1 MVRHTLVVLSSAL
14 ALLTLAA
21 PSAFGN
27 PPDLIRSA
35 RSGLWS
41 DSGMWEGGKVPPAGA
56 RVQVRQGHSVRYD
69 CRAEQTIRSIHVAGV
84 LTFAPDRDTCLN
96 VGLIKI
102 QPGDDASENGFDC
115 DAHAP
120 DLPPEQPRPA
130 LKVGTPDRPIGAG
143 HTAVIRLAYCDGM
156 DRESCPAIVCCGGRV
171 DFHGA
176 PLNHTWVKLGATAK
190 TGDKVVSLAEAVT
203 GWRPGDRVILTATT
217 RQNKL
222 KKTFKPSVRDNT
234 QTEER
239 LIERVDGTRLTLDK
253 PLQYDHQGDGAYR
266 GEVANLSRNVV
277 VESAD
282 PNGVRGHTMYHRGS
296 AGSISYAE
304 FRHLGKEGVLGRYS
318 LHYHLVGDT
327 MRGSSVVGASIW
339 DSANRW
345 LTIHGTSYL
354 VVRDCV
360 GYRSLGHGFFLEDG
374 TEVFNVLDHNLAVQA
389 LTAKPLPNQALP
401 FDKND
406 GAGFWW
412 ANSLNAFTRNTACE
426 CDEYGYFFQAAK
438 TSDFDPVL
446 SIPQPDGSRRRV
458 DIRTLPFL
466 RFEDNEAHCQRRHAF
481 NLGGGVPFG
490 KPNVDGV
497 GPDAHHPFV
506 IRNLKVWNVHWAFHP
521 VSPSVLV
528 DGMDIYNA
536 EYAIWRPVYERHAY
550 RKVDMDQVTV
560 NKEFSPVGKKAP
572 EADFPQPLDPV
583 DDLPPVTVITQVRRA
598 GAGQLVVRGTTADN
612 GTVKKVLVN
621 GREARALRPNFA
633 EWEALVENAGDGTRK
648 ITAQAEDMAGNQEKR
663 LHEAVWPGPRK
674 SQNVPAK

>member
-1 MVRHTLVVLSSAL
+1 MVRRTFVVLSGAL
-14 ALLTLAA
+14 ALLALAV
-21 PSAFGN
+21 PSAFGK
-27 PPDLIRSA
+27 PPSEVIRSA
-35 RSGLWS
+35 RSGSWS
-41 DSGMWEGGKVPPAGA
+41 APDTWEGGKVPPAGA
-56 RVQVRQGHSVRYD
+56 RVQIRQGHTVCYD
-69 CRAEQTIRSIHVAGV
+69 CQTEQTVRSIHVAGV
-84 LTFAPDRDTCLN
+84 LTFAPDRDTRLN

-115 DAHAP
+115 DSHVP
-120 DLPPEQPRPA
+120 DLPSGQPRPA
-130 LKVGTPDRPIGAG
+130 LEVGTPEQPIPAD
-143 HTAVIRLAYCDGM
+143 HTAVIRLVYCDGM
-156 DRESCPAIVCCGGRV
+156 DRESCPAIVCCGGRM

-176 PLNHTWVKLGATAK
+176 PLNHTWVKLGTTAK
-190 TGDKVVSLAEAVT
+190 SGDKVVSLAEPVT

-217 RQNKL
+217 RQNKR
-222 KKTFKPSVRDNT
+222 KKTFKPSVRDST

-239 LIERVDGTRLTLDK
+239 LIKTVEGTCLTLDK

-266 GEVANLSRNVV
+266 GEVANLSRNVI

-282 PNGVRGHTMYHRGS
+282 PNGVRGHTMYHRRS

-304 FRHLGKEGVLGRYS
+304 FRHLGKQGVLGRYS

-327 MRGSSVVGASIW
+327 MRGSSVIGASIW
-339 DSANRW
+339 DSGNRW

-438 TSDFDPVL
+438 TVDFDPVL
-446 SIPQPDGSRRRV
+446 SVPQPDGSRRRV

-497 GPDAHHPFV
+497 GPDEHHPFI
-506 IRNLKVWNVHWAFHP
+506 IRNFKVWNVHWAFHP

-528 DGMDIYNA
+528 DGMDIDNA
-536 EYAIWRPVYERHAY
+536 EYAIWRPVYEHHAY
-550 RKVDMDQVTV
+550 RRIHLGQITV
-560 NKEFSPVGKKAP
+560 NKEFVPVGKKGP
-572 EADFPQPLDPV
+572 EAEYPRPLDPV
-583 DDLPPVTVITQVRRA
+583 DDLPPVTVITQVRRDA
-598 GAGQLVVRGTTADN
+598 MGRLVVRGTTVDN
-612 GTVKKVLVN
+612 GTIKKILVN
-621 GREARALRPNFA
+621 GREARTLRPNFA
-633 EWEALVENAGDGTRK
+633 EWEAVIENAGDGTRK

-663 LHEAVWPGPRK
+663 PHEVIWG
-674 SQNVPAK
+674 S

>member
-1 MVRHTLVVLSSAL
+1 MTRNVTHLLGGAL
-14 ALLTLAA
+14 ALLILTVPLTYGA
-21 PSAFGN
+21 PRSG
-27 PPDLIRSA
+27 LIRSA
-35 RSGLWS
+35 RSGAWS
-41 DSGMWEGGKVPPAGA
+41 SAETWEGRKVPGPGD
-56 RVQVRQGHSVRYD
+56 RIQVRQGHTVRYD
-69 CRAEQTIRSIHVAGV
+69 GRTEQAIRSIHVAGV
-84 LTFAPDRDTCLN
+84 LTFAPDRDTRLD

-102 QPGDDASENGFDC
+102 QPGDDAGENGFDC
-115 DAHAP
+115 DAHAA
-120 DLPPEQPRPA
+120 DLPPGQPKAA
-130 LKVGTPDRPIGAG
+130 LEVGTPDRPVEAG
-143 HTAVIRLAYCDGM
+143 HSAVIRLTYCDGM
-156 DRESCPAIVCCGGRV
+156 DRETCPAIVCCGGRM

-176 PLNHTWVKLGATAK
+176 PLSHTWVKLGATAK
-190 TGDKVVSLAEAVT
+190 AGDKVVSIAEPVT
-203 GWRPGDRVILTATT
+203 GWRVGDRVILTATT
-217 RQNKL
+217 RQIKL

-239 LIERVDGTRLTLDK
+239 LVRAVEGNRLTLDE
-253 PLQYDHQGDGAYR
+253 PLKYDHQGDGAYR

-277 VESAD
+277 VASAD
-282 PNGVRGHTMYHRGS
+282 PKGVRGHTMYHRRS

-304 FRHLGKEGVLGRYS
+304 FRHLGKEGVLGKYS

-345 LTIHGTSYL
+345 LTIHGTDYL

-426 CDEYGYFFQAAK
+426 CDEYGYFFQAVK
-438 TSDFDPVL
+438 TADFDPVL
-446 SIPQPDGSRRRV
+446 SVPQPDGGRRRV

-466 RFEDNEAHCQRRHAF
+466 RFEDNESHCQRRHAF
-481 NLGGGVPFG
+481 DLGGGAPFG
-490 KPNVDGV
+490 PPNVDGV
-497 GPDAHHPFV
+497 GPDARHPFV
-506 IRNLKVWNVHWAFHP
+506 IRNMKVWNVHWAFHP

-550 RKVDMDQVTV
+550 RKVNMDQVTV

-572 EADFPQPLDPV
+572 EADFPRPLEPV
-583 DDLPPVTVITQVRRA
+583 DDLPPVTVITHVRRSDA
-598 GAGQLVVRGTTADN
+598 GKMVVRGTTVDN
-612 GTVKKVLVN
+612 GTVTKVLVN
-621 GREARALRPNFA
+621 GREARSLRGSFA
-633 EWEALVENAGDGTRK
+633 EWEAVVEAAGNGAVK
-648 ITAQAEDMAGNQEKR
+648 VTARAEDEAGNRESQP
-663 LHEAVWPGPRK
+663 HEVVWQGAASRG
-674 SQNVPAK
+674 